1 MAQNR
6 PTEEEEVQP
15 SIKDLFR
22 ATYNGV
28 ASTTGAGIAT
38 GTIVF
43 MALWFTIG
51 LAGFICSFV
60 CLGYEG
66 DMSAKVGGILI
77 SLFLGPLYWIYF
89 GILRHKRAYCVTKK

>member
-1 MAQNR
+1 MH
-6 PTEEEEVQP
+6 P

-28 ASTTGAGIAT
+28 RSTTGTGLAT
-38 GTIVF
+38 GLFIF
-43 MALWFTIG
+43 MILWFTIG

-60 CLGYEG
+60 CLGYGG
-66 DMSAKVGGILI
+66 DMAAKVGGILI

-89 GILRHKRAYCVTKK
+89 GILRYKGAYCVTKK